1 MAKKKLILNEAV
13 TRRFMKLAEI
23 DSAHA
28 SQFINE
34 LEEEDPMAAGPED
47 AGMGDEGAPAD
58 LGAEEPEEDELAAE
72 EEPAGETISLDAEA
86 FVGDIVDLLQQHG
99 ADVELDTGAEEAPM
113 EEPVEDE
120 GEMELAPEEAP
131 AEDEE
136 EMMMQ
141 EVARRVS
148 QRLLDAVKLSKT
160 TTDK

>member
-23 DSAHA
+23 DAVHT

-47 AGMGDEGAPAD
+47 AGMGDEGSPAD
-58 LGAEEPEEDELAAE
+58 LGAEEPEEDELGAE

-86 FVGDIVDLLQQHG
+86 FVSDVVDLLQQHG

-113 EEPVEDE
+113 EEPLEDE
-120 GEMELAPEEAP
+120 GEMELEPEAAPEEE
-131 AEDEE
+131 EDPEA
-136 EMMMQ
+136 MMM
-141 EVARRVS
+141 EEIARRVT
-148 QRLLDAVKLSKT
+148 QRLMDAVNLSKT
-160 TTDK
+160 KE